1 MQRSLPVGTCRNGPF
16 PRDLAAGFMPRGL
29 LLALLVLA
37 GLGFTSSA
45 EAAGTVKGKITDAR
59 NNTPLPYANVVILGT
74 QLGAITQEDGS
85 YKIANVP
92 PGTYNIQASYVGYVN
107 ASKAQIAVAE
117 GGTAEVDFSLK
128 DEAFKEKEILV
139 EAKSV
144 MVSKERADTH
154 HTISSETFKQLP
166 VDDVTEAIALKAGV
180 VAQGGELHFRGGRG
194 GEVAYYVDGVPVRD
208 PLGQSTVD
216 VGTAALQASEV
227 ITGGFEAEYGNAQ
240 SGIVNLET
248 KEGTEEFSGQF
259 RYYTD
264 DYGAPDR
271 TFTNFDRV
279 SLGVGGPMHVQGL
292 TYFLSYEGTFTDTY
306 LKTSEQ
312 RARHS
317 VLDFISL
324 GDRQNNDIKLQGK
337 LAYKITPNVKL
348 TGEYLNSRTR
358 EDAYN
363 HRWSR
368 DGFVEVERS
377 VDAQGREVVEFGRFS
392 LYRENENFI
401 PYNAPEHTPN
411 TDDKFDQYKIV
422 WRHNISNDTFYNLRL
437 SRAGYDTERKVL
449 EREPWQYEQQ
459 RPFFWL
465 DNINDESETFFVT
478 NGDFPRYYTRD
489 NKVYTVK
496 NDWTTKE
503 GKHLVKWGAQGIYN
517 DLQVFSLRY
526 PNEMNGTG
534 TYGGDKTAFHY
545 YNPEGSLYL
554 QDRWEHEGMVI
565 NAGLRYDVFSVGD
578 QIPSGEVEDRVKTQL
593 SPRLGIAF
601 PISDRDVMSFT
612 YGRYFQVPDRIYIF
626 EDRGALAFI
635 RGNPNLDAETTIAY
649 QAGVQHVFTPSVV
662 GQFAVYFKDIFGLLT
677 TRRLVAQGSP
687 NLVDTYVNQ
696 DYASSRGFEV
706 SMTKRFSH
714 NFSANLDYTY
724 GIATG
729 VASDEEES
737 LRNAEDLLY
746 LPISEQYLDWDQR
759 HTISSTFY
767 VSDPG
772 NWSSSF
778 VWRYGSG
785 FPFTPRSRFQKEI
798 DPKDTNTDRLPSTST
813 LDVQA
818 DKFYRIWGQ
827 DFTFFLQARN
837 LLDSSNIIDL
847 EPENWPP
854 GLASSDDL
862 VDYAAYYTET
872 RRAGGAYLGED
883 QDGDGLSD
891 WVELSDPRVF
901 GEGRAVRIGLGV
913 SF

>member
-1 MQRSLPVGTCRNGPF
+1 MLCSLPGPTRF
-16 PRDLAAGFMPRGL
+16 VLAARAS
-29 LLALLVLA
+29 LALRIAAIIFGLSLA
-37 GLGFTSSA
+37 ALGGTDPA
-45 EAAGTVKGKITDAR
+45 WAAGTITGKVTDAR
-59 NNTPLPYANVVILGT
+59 GGAPLPYANVVVLGT
-74 QLGAITQEDGS
+74 TLGSITSDDGS
-85 YKIANVP
+85 FTIRNVP
-92 PGTYNIQASYVGYVN
+92 PGAYTVQASYVGYVN
-107 ASKAQIAVAE
+107 ASKAGIAVTE
-117 GGTAEVDFSLK
+117 GGSAKVDFELK
-128 DEAFKEKEILV
+128 DEAFKAEEILV
-139 EAKSV
+139 EANAP

-154 HTISSETFKQLP
+154 HIISGETFTELP
-166 VDDVTEAIALKAGV
+166 VDDVSEAIALKAGV

-216 VGTAALQASEV
+216 VGTAALQSSEV

-240 SGIVNLET
+240 SGVVNLET
-248 KEGTEEFSGQF
+248 KEGGEQFAGQF
-259 RYYTD
+259 RFYTD
-264 DYGAPDR
+264 DFGAPDR

-279 SLGVGGPMHVQGL
+279 SLGAGGPMPVTGL
-292 TYFLSYEGTFTDTY
+292 TWFASYEGTFTDTY
-306 LKTSEQ
+306 LKTTEQ
-312 RARHS
+312 RSRNT

-324 GDRQNNDIKLQGK
+324 GDRQSNDIKLQGK
-337 LAYKITPNVKL
+337 LAYKITPNAKL
-348 TGEYLNSRTR
+348 TGEYLNNRVR
-358 EDAYN
+358 EDDYD

-368 DGFVEVERS
+368 DGFVEVRRT
-377 VDAQGREVVEFGRFS
+377 VDAQGREVIEYGRFS
-392 LYRENENFI
+392 LYQENENFI

-411 TDDKFDQYKIV
+411 DDEKFDQYKVV
-422 WRHNISNDTFYNLRL
+422 WRHNVSNDTFYNLRM

-449 EREPWQYEQQ
+449 NQEPWQYIQQ
-459 RPFFWL
+459 DPFYWL
-465 DNINDESETFFVT
+465 DNINDESETFYVS
-478 NGDFPRYYTRD
+478 NGDFPRYYNRD

-496 NDWTTKE
+496 NDWTMKE

-526 PNEMNGTG
+526 PNELNGEG
-534 TYGGDKTAFHY
+534 TYGQDKTAFHY

-578 QIPSGEVEDRVKTQL
+578 QIPSGEVTDRVKTQL

-626 EDRGALAFI
+626 EDRGPLAVI
-635 RGNPNLDAETTIAY
+635 RGNPDLDAETTIAY
-649 QAGVQHVFTPSVV
+649 QAGVQHVFSPSVV

-677 TRRLVAQGSP
+677 TRELVAAGSP
-687 NLVDTYVNQ
+687 DLVATYVNQ

-737 LRNAEDLLY
+737 LRNSDDLLY
-746 LPISEQYLDWDQR
+746 LPISEQYLEWDQR
-759 HTISSTFY
+759 HTISSTMY

-772 NWSSSF
+772 NWSTSF

-785 FPFTPRSRFQKEI
+785 FPFTPRGRFQKEI

-813 LDVQA
+813 LDIQG
-818 DKFYRIWGQ
+818 DKFFRIWGQ
-827 DFTFFLQARN
+827 DFTFFMQARN
-837 LLDSSNIIDL
+837 LLDSENIIEL
-847 EPENWPP
+847 EPNNWPP
-854 GLASSDDL
+854 GLTSSEDL
-862 VDYAAYYTET
+862 IDYAAYYTET
-872 RRAGGAYLGED
+872 RRAGGAFLGED
-883 QDGDGLSD
+883 RDADGLSD
-891 WVELSDPRVF
+891 WVELNDPRVF
-901 GEGRAVRIGLGV
+901 GEGRAVRVGV
-913 SF
+913 GVTF